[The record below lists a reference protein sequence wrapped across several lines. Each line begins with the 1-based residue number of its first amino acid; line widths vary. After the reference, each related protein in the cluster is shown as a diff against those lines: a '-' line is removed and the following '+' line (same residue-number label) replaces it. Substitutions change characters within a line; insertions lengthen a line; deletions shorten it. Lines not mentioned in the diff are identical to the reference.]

1 MTNLQAKLAQRL
13 AGKKGKKRNGFTL
26 IELLIVVVILGILSG
41 VALPNFLKQREKA
54 KVGAA
59 NAQAAAVMTACEV
72 AVIND
77 VADLT
82 VEPELARLVDAAE
95 ADYPTDA
102 DDVAMT
108 ITVTNS
114 AIADDPN
121 TTDVDESADRGCVIA
136 ISGSAV
142 GTDGSFN
149 SFGTKTAAEGV
160 S

>member
-1 MTNLQAKLAQRL
+1 MTNSLLQTALLRAQQ
-13 AGKKGKKRNGFTL
+13 KKGKKNGFTL
-26 IELLIVVVILGILSG
+26 IELLIVVVILGILTG

-77 VADLT
+77 VADLAA
-82 VEPELARLVDAAE
+82 EPELARLVTAAE

-108 ITVTNS
+108 ITVSNT
-114 AIADDPN
+114 AIADDPL
-121 TTDVDESADRGCVIA
+121 TTDVDESASRGCLIA
-136 ISGSAV
+136 ITGSAV
-142 GTDGSFN
+142 GVDGAFQ

-160 S
+160 